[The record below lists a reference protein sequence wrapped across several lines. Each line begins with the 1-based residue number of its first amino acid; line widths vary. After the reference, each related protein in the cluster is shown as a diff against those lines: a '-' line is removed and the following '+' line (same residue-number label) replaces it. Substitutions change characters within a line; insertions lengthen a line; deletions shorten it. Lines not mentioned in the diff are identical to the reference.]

1 MFSYLKV
8 EKGLIMLDLL
18 PIQWDD
24 DAAIAERESREEAV
38 ALLKDM
44 LGEKY
49 LLHPS
54 NMVERQGYRSAIED
68 ALYGQDS

>member
-1 MFSYLKV
+1 MFFGKK
-8 EKGLIMLDLL
+8 EKGLKMLDLL

-24 DAAIAERESREEAV
+24 EAAIAERENRAEAV

-49 LLHPS
+49 LLHPA
-54 NMVERQGYRSAIED
+54 NMVERQGYRSVLED
-68 ALYGQDS
+68 AMYGEDY